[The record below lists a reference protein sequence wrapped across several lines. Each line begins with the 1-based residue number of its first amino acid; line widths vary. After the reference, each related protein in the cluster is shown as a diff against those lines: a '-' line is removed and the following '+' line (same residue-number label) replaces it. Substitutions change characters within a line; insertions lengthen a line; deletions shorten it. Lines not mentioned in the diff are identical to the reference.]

1 MKTAKIGPDQ
11 HDLGQLSQP
20 DQSTVNSKTNTT
32 HGTSPSGYLPEMG
45 EELKKKTQRCQ
56 RMNLRLLEGGVWFLQ
71 VGEMTY
77 VQ

>member
-1 MKTAKIGPDQ
+1 MALA
-11 HDLGQLSQP
+11 H
-20 DQSTVNSKTNTT
+20 
-32 HGTSPSGYLPEMG
+32 HLPEMG

-56 RMNLRLLEGGVWFLQ
+56 EMSLGLFEGGVWFLQ